1 MTTTPEI
8 PDANAAPAQVL
19 VNPKP
24 HISRWRTAS
33 ERSEGLRTKK
43 LRRRA
48 AHRVALRRSH
58 SKG

>member
-1 MTTTPEI
+1 MTTNTEI
-8 PDANAAPAQVL
+8 PEANVAPAQL
-19 VNPKP
+19 LIHPKP
-24 HISRWRTAS
+24 QVSRWRTAD
-33 ERSEGLRTKK
+33 ERAEGLRTKK